1 MTCAD
6 LRDRFSA
13 RVDEALTAEERAAFD
28 AHLGTCADCRREW
41 RRFELTVGLVRG
53 VEAARAPAGFVD
65 RVLAAARP
73 HPWYRRL
80 LRELFVPWPV
90 KLPLE
95 AAAVVLVAGLAIVI
109 FQRSPELEMSA
120 RAPAPLPA
128 SRPSAPTA
136 LAPTPSA
143 PTPPARRAVPNAPPV
158 AERRDTVQGFVGPSP
173 RDAPSAADRLDRQQ
187 PTAPRMT
194 VKRDLGAGPSPP
206 PAASEPHASS
216 EAPAAEDTLGQGP
229 RGHEPD
235 GVVAPRAAEP
245 RSAPPPSAAR
255 ARGELRKAPAQ
266 EYAQGVVAARM
277 SAPLEARLTVGDR
290 ATAERE
296 IVALVS
302 RLGGTS
308 RPRAPESSVLELF
321 VPRES
326 YATLT
331 TELTKLGRLQ
341 LDREPPDASTPVHL
355 QLRLE

>member
-1 MTCAD
+1 MTCAER
-6 LRDRFSA
+6 RDRFSA
-13 RVDEALTAEERAAFD
+13 RVDEALTAGERAAFD
-28 AHLGTCADCRREW
+28 AHLATCADCRREW

-65 RVLAAARP
+65 RVMAAARP

-120 RAPAPLPA
+120 RAPEDL
-128 SRPSAPTA
+128 RPSGISAPTA
-136 LAPTPSA
+136 PTPTPSA
-143 PTPPARRAVPNAPPV
+143 PAAPARRTAPSAPPAV
-158 AERRDTVQGFVGPSP
+158 ERRGAAQGFV
-173 RDAPSAADRLDRQQ
+173 AKQ
-187 PTAPRMT
+187 
-194 VKRDLGAGPSPP
+194 DLAVRTSPP

-216 EAPAAEDTLGQGP
+216 EAPAAEDTLQGR
-229 RGHEPD
+229 RGDAPD
-235 GVVAPRAAEP
+235 AVVAPRAIEP
-245 RSAPPPSAAR
+245 QSAAPPSAAR
-255 ARGELRKAPAQ
+255 ARAELRKAPAQ
-266 EYAQGVVAARM
+266 EYTQGVVATRM
-277 SAPLEARLTVGDR
+277 SVPLEARLAVSDR

-308 RPRAPESSVLELF
+308 RPRAPESGVLELF

-331 TELTKLGRLQ
+331 AELAKLGRLQ
-341 LDREPPDASTPVHL
+341 LEREPADTANPVHL